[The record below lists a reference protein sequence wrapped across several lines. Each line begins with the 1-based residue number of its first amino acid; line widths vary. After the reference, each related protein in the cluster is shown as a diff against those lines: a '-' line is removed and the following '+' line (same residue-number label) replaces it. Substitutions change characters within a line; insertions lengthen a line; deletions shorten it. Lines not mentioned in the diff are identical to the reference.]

1 MAERKVLNKYYPP
14 DFDPLE
20 LRRSGRPKNR
30 QIKVRTMLSMSIRCD
45 TCGNYIYKGTKFNSR
60 KEVVV
65 GEMYLGMQIFRFYFK
80 CTKCSAELTEL
91 GETRNFEPWRERD
104 EAVENEKRKRGAE
117 ETGDAMRRLGNK
129 ALDTKREMDVL
140 AALGEMKSMKSRRAA
155 VDVDAMLELEE
166 EDEALLKSIV
176 FHTSRDFVCKIEDE
190 DSEDEEDLIRPEF
203 LDKPA
208 DSSTKATSSV
218 PIVVVRKAVPL
229 YNISAKIEKTK
240 VDKNSVV
247 STGLQSLVQN
257 YGSADDD

>member
-1 MAERKVLNKYYPP
+1 MAERKVLNKYNPP

-60 KEVVV
+60 
-65 GEMYLGMQIFRFYFK
+65 RFYFK
-80 CTKCSAELTEL
+80 CTKCSAELTIKTDPQNSDYVVEL

-117 ETGDAMRRLGNK
+117 ETGDAMRRLENK
-129 ALDTKREMDVL
+129 ALDTKRKMDVL
-140 AALGEMKSMKSRRAA
+140 AVLGEMKSMKSRRAA
-155 VDVDAMLELEE
+155 VDVEAMLEVLQRTCAAKEKKLEE

-176 FHTSRDFVCKIEDE
+176 FRTSRDFAQKVCQ
-190 DSEDEEDLIRPEF
+190 EF
-203 LDKPA
+203 PDKPA
-208 DSSTKATSSV
+208 DSSTKANSSV
-218 PIVVVRKAVPL
+218 PIVVVRKAAPL

-240 VDKNSVV
+240 VDKNSG
-247 STGLQSLVQN
+247 TGLQSSVQN